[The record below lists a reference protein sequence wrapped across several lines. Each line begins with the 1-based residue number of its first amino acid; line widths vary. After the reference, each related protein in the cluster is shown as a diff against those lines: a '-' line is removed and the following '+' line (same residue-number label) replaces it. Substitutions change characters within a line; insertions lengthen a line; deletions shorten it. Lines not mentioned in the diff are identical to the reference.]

1 MDFLLQILFELI
13 TGVIPWRRDE
23 CSLVGESGL
32 DREAKRFGQGV
43 LVVAMLILLG
53 LLAGF
58 CFLKRNSDQGRKS
71 LTSCAAIL
79 SR

>member
-13 TGVIPWRRDE
+13 TGVIPWRRKQD
-23 CSLVGESGL
+23 SLLGESRL

-43 LVVAMLILLG
+43 LVLAMLILLG
-53 LLAGF
+53 LLAWF

-71 LTSCAAIL
+71 LASFAAIL
-79 SR
+79 CR

>member
-23 CSLVGESGL
+23 RSLVGESGL
-32 DREAKRFGQGV
+32 DREAKRFGLGV

-58 CFLKRNSDQGRKS
+58 WFLKRNSEHKS
-71 LTSCAAIL
+71 LTSCAATL

>member
-1 MDFLLQILFELI
+1 MDFLLQIFFELI

-23 CSLVGESGL
+23 RSLLGESGL

-58 CFLKRNSDQGRKS
+58 WFLKRNSDKGRKA